1 MEHQKRTCVYPK
13 DIQRITGRSARYGR
27 KILSTIRERLNK
39 EPHQFITVDEFAEY
53 AGIDVEVVR
62 SYITD

>member
-1 MEHQKRTCVYPK
+1 MKLTRTCIYAK
-13 DIQRITGRSARYGR
+13 DIQRITGRSERYGR
-27 KILSTIRERLNK
+27 KILKAIREKLDK

-62 SYITD
+62 AYITD